1 MKSCRMGKLREGGC
15 NRVTAATLP
24 EKHLSQ
30 GKGLCPGTLTVLLL
44 SLVLTGCGSL
54 GAVGTIG
61 TLGAIG
67 TVGAYEALGTRT
79 GTAAANNDTAIR
91 KIKIGASRKPEVRR
105 LLGDPSVAYANLLID
120 GRTVDVWA
128 YRYSYHRQDMLTLV
142 PILNFYST
150 QGISDESSVNVFFDV
165 DGVVSDV
172 RISRYK

>member
-1 MKSCRMGKLREGGC
+1 MENHKLGKAAVTQEKSLSKGKS
-15 NRVTAATLP
+15 A
-24 EKHLSQ
+24 
-30 GKGLCPGTLTVLLL
+30 CPCILTVLLL
-44 SLVLTGCGSL
+44 SLVLAGCGSL

>member
-1 MKSCRMGKLREGGC
+1 MDKLAEDGC
-15 NRVTAATLP
+15 NTGQAAEVLRAI
-24 EKHLSQ
+24 
-30 GKGLCPGTLTVLLL
+30 VLLL

-61 TLGAIG
+61 ALGAIG
-67 TVGAYEALGTRT
+67 AVGAYEVLGTAT

-91 KIKIGASRKPEVRR
+91 KIKIGASRKPEVRQ
-105 LLGDPSVAYANLLID
+105 LLGDPSVAYPNLLID

-128 YRYSYHRQDMLTLV
+128 YRYSYRRQDMLTLV

-150 QGISDESSVNVFFDV
+150 QGIRDESSVNVLFDV